1 MSRKVVHHIHA
12 QETLEG
18 AGVRVLRT
26 LGLPQLDHLDPFLLL
41 DEFLVPDPDT
51 SPGIPWHPHRGFET
65 VTLVLEGEA
74 LHEDRIGGKGHLRTG
89 DVQWMTAGRG
99 IIHQEMPVKGG
110 PPLRGIQLWVNLP
123 SRLKMTEPRYQDIPH
138 SHIPEEACHHGKVR
152 VIAGRH
158 NQTDGI
164 VDTHLPITY
173 LEIILEPGGHTEI
186 ILPPKANA
194 FAYLLEGHALFGENE
209 FPGKHPELMVF
220 SKGDRLMIRS
230 DEGTRLLVIAGEPLN
245 EPIARY
251 GPFVMNSREE
261 LMKAFVDYQNGTL
274 MQTESEGRSEQ
285 NDL

>member
-1 MSRKVVHHIHA
+1 MSRKVIHQIHA
-12 QETLEG
+12 LETLEG

-74 LHEDRIGGKGHLRTG
+74 LHEDRLGGRGHLRTG

-123 SRLKMTEPRYQDIPH
+123 AHLKMTEPRYQDIPH
-138 SHIPEEACHHGKVR
+138 AQIPEVPCDHGEVR
-152 VIAGRH
+152 VIAGQY
-158 NQTDGI
+158 NDTDGI

-173 LEIILEPGGHTEI
+173 LEVILSPGGQAEI
-186 ILPPKANA
+186 PLPTHANA
-194 FAYLLEGHALFGENE
+194 FAYVLEGTALFGEDE
-209 FPGKHPELMVF
+209 FPGEHPELLVF
-220 SKGDRLMIRS
+220 SYGDRLRIRS
-230 DEGTRLLVIAGEPLN
+230 DAGTRLLLIAGEPLN
-245 EPIARY
+245 ETIARY

-261 LMKAFVDYQNGTL
+261 LMQAFVDYQNGTL
-274 MQTESEGRSEQ
+274 MKDISQ
-285 NDL
+285 